1 MDEELSGVG
10 RTSVS
15 VVVQAHR
22 GWVVL
27 EPGPVGRT
35 SATSL
40 VFTGAASHE
49 HPRYR
54 SSRDST
60 NQVAIVCYVPTE
72 TLYVDCLMD
81 HSLTEHADFARS
93 LSASCF
99 DASTGLPM
107 RPVTRDDPAY
117 LFDLEPPEPLG
128 AAELLCDTT
137 MPNMEAVVERAAR
150 RVGSSLERLV
160 GVRFKTTYA
169 MSPTDVV
176 LSRALPET

>member
-1 MDEELSGVG
+1 
-10 RTSVS
+10 
-15 VVVQAHR
+15 
-22 GWVVL
+22 
-27 EPGPVGRT
+27 
-35 SATSL
+35 
-40 VFTGAASHE
+40 
-49 HPRYR
+49 
-54 SSRDST
+54 
-60 NQVAIVCYVPTE
+60 
-72 TLYVDCLMD
+72 
-81 HSLTEHADFARS
+81 
-93 LSASCF
+93 
-99 DASTGLPM
+99 M